1 MIEKK
6 DRKEE
11 KSKKSDKKKNKNEKK
26 KINPLIF
33 VGIICFLFLFSI
45 VFSFINIANSKIL
58 PRITIMDIN
67 VGNQEKEEAEKNLN
81 DLIEKKISS
90 DIILKYNDYETTINP
105 SQFEMK
111 IEITEAVAK
120 AYNIGRDG
128 NIITNNYAILW
139 NYICPKRLEG
149 NFYINEEALDKALED
164 INGKLPG
171 GMINSS
177 YYIEDENLIIRRG
190 SEGIVLKKEELKQE
204 IIEKLKDLTINS
216 TITIQIPVE
225 NRKPDEIDIE
235 KIREEIY
242 KEAEDAYIT
251 QDPVEVHTHVNGVD
265 LGITLEEA
273 KEILQEEKEEYTI
286 PLKITVPEKT
296 TNDLGEEAF
305 PNELGSYS
313 TIYDMSNKNRSNN
326 INLATQKV
334 DGTVILPGETFSYNK
349 IVGQRTIAEGYKEAT
364 AYSGGK
370 VVQDVG
376 GGVCQ
381 VSSTLYN
388 AALLANLEIVKRSN
402 HSFKTSYVPEGRDAT
417 VAWGAIDF
425 QFKNSRSYPIKISAK
440 TNNGV
445 LDIRILGIKEEVE
458 YEVKIQTKIISNIPY
473 SVTYKEDS
481 SLEEGTEIVQQ
492 KGANGCKSE
501 TYRILKDVTGKIV
514 SQTLL
519 SKDTYNAMER
529 IVVRGTKKVNT
540 TEAKDEIVTTNS
552 NTISTEETTIT
563 NANVKAE

>member
-1 MIEKK
+1 M
-6 DRKEE
+6 
-11 KSKKSDKKKNKNEKK
+11 
-26 KINPLIF
+26 
-33 VGIICFLFLFSI
+33 
-45 VFSFINIANSKIL
+45 
-58 PRITIMDIN
+58 
-67 VGNQEKEEAEKNLN
+67 
-81 DLIEKKISS
+81 
-90 DIILKYNDYETTINP
+90 
-105 SQFEMK
+105 
-111 IEITEAVAK
+111 
-120 AYNIGRDG
+120 
-128 NIITNNYAILW
+128 
-139 NYICPKRLEG
+139 
-149 NFYINEEALDKALED
+149 
-164 INGKLPG
+164 
-171 GMINSS
+171 
-177 YYIEDENLIIRRG
+177 
-190 SEGIVLKKEELKQE
+190 
-204 IIEKLKDLTINS
+204 
-216 TITIQIPVE
+216 
-225 NRKPDEIDIE
+225 
-235 KIREEIY
+235 
-242 KEAEDAYIT
+242 
-251 QDPVEVHTHVNGVD
+251 
-265 LGITLEEA
+265 
-273 KEILQEEKEEYTI
+273 
-286 PLKITVPEKT
+286 KITVPEKT

-326 INLATQKV
+326 INLATQKI